1 MHVSPY
7 LISFLLVNKYKKEK
21 EKEEAISFELRNL
34 DILGH
39 SVLTL
44 VIHDSGCCFLFGPY
58 RVHQLSN

>member
-1 MHVSPY
+1 MHISPY
-7 LISFLLVNKYKKEK
+7 LISFLLVNKYKK

>member
-1 MHVSPY
+1 MHISPY
-7 LISFLLVNKYKKEK
+7 LISFLLVNKYQKEK